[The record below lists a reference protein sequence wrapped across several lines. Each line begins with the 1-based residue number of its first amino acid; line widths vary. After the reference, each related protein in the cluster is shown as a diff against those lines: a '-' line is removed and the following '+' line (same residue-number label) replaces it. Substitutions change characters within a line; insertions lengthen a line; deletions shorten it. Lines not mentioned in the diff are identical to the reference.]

1 MDELGVNIIPAGS
14 PQAKGRVER
23 LWGTLQSRLPVEFK
37 THKITNMK
45 DANAFLDKFIEKFN
59 KKFAREPED
68 SKSAFRDLDENINL
82 NHILCVKEERTI
94 IEGSAFSYKG
104 QYFQLTH
111 NDKKASVM
119 PKARLTVLSSSKIG
133 IKAMYSDIVYDTK
146 TLDERPKKSVV
157 NQTKERIEKSKEA
170 IPTKNHPWRQPLQKR
185 PIYSYEETDSEILE
199 ILDELFNSTR
209 AWA

>member
-68 SKSAFRDLDENINL
+68 QFHKSMGIRDTTSLL
-82 NHILCVKEERTI
+82 I
-94 IEGSAFSYKG
+94 II
-104 QYFQLTH
+104 
-111 NDKKASVM
+111 
-119 PKARLTVLSSSKIG
+119 SS
-133 IKAMYSDIVYDTK
+133 
-146 TLDERPKKSVV
+146 
-157 NQTKERIEKSKEA
+157 
-170 IPTKNHPWRQPLQKR
+170 
-185 PIYSYEETDSEILE
+185 
-199 ILDELFNSTR
+199 F
-209 AWA
+209 